1 MTTPITPARQLGALR
16 LPGRITR
23 ESMQEAIE
31 WLKKKNA
38 GKTREDLHN
47 EHEAK
52 IAAIQAKYEEDKRN
66 EELIELGRS

>member
-1 MTTPITPARQLGALR
+1 
-16 LPGRITR
+16 
-23 ESMQEAIE
+23 MQEAIE